1 MDVPLLTQP
10 SVSIIRA
17 GMPDALVG
25 DVECARVMWVS
36 VDYGGV
42 LLQGAKK
49 QKHTHTLEKQ
59 IPTNT

>member
-17 GMPDALVG
+17 GMPDALLG

-49 QKHTHTLEKQ
+49 QKHTHT
-59 IPTNT
+59 